1 MASEKILITFAAGA
15 GTVTGAN
22 FLVEGAGKKFLVDCG
37 LVQSEKLAD
46 DFNWQPFPYDAKKI
60 DTLFVTHAHID
71 HVGRIPKLYHDGF
84 RGKIISSIPTMDLAV
99 IMLED
104 TINILGHDKG
114 SDLQKM
120 YNKKALTEIMQLWEG
135 VEMHEPFQYG
145 PFKVNL
151 KDAGHILG
159 SCMYEFMLNGKKLV
173 FTGDLGN
180 SPSPLLP
187 DTEAITDAD
196 YMIMES
202 VYGDRNH
209 EARNERK
216 KLLESYLED
225 NYKRKGTLV
234 IPTFSLE
241 RTQELLYEIND
252 LVENHR
258 IPPMPIFLDSPLGIH
273 LTSVYQKHSKYF
285 NTKARDLIS
294 KGDNIFSFPGL
305 KLTTETQESKNIFHA
320 PNPKI
325 VIAGSGMSN
334 GGRVI
339 HHELNYLPDKNNTLL
354 LTGYQSMGTL
364 GRHIEDGD
372 KTVRIL
378 HEDVPVKANIAKISG
393 YSGHKDSDN
402 LVDFVQNTAETLKK
416 LFVCMGEP
424 KSSMF
429 LAQRLRDNLGI
440 NAYPPKAGE
449 KIEIE
454 L

>member
-1 MASEKILITFAAGA
+1 MASEKISITFAAGA

-22 FLVEGAGKKFLVDCG
+22 FFVEGAGKHFLVDCG

-46 DFNWQPFPYDAKKI
+46 DLNWNDFPYDPKNV

-84 RGKIISSIPTMDLAV
+84 RGKIVSSIPTKDLAAV
-99 IMLED
+99 MLED
-104 TINILGHDKG
+104 TINILSHEKTGELK
-114 SDLQKM
+114 KM
-120 YNKKALTEIMQLWEG
+120 YNMETLHEIMKLWETR
-135 VEMHEPFQYG
+135 EFHEPFQYG
-145 PFKVNL
+145 PWKVSL

-159 SCMYEFMLNGKKLV
+159 SAMYTFTLNGKNLV

-187 DTEAITDAD
+187 DTEPIQAD

-209 EARNERK
+209 EGRNERK
-216 KLLESYLED
+216 KKLEAVLED

-241 RTQELLYEIND
+241 RTQELLFEIND
-252 LVENHR
+252 LVENRR
-258 IPPMPIFLDSPLGIH
+258 IPFMPLFLDSPLGIR
-273 LTSVYQKHSKYF
+273 LTDIYQKHSRYF
-285 NTKARDLIS
+285 NTGARELIK
-294 KGDNIFSFPGL
+294 KGDDIFSFPGL
-305 KLTTETQESKNIFHA
+305 KMTIETAESKGIYHA

-339 HHELNYLPDKNNTLL
+339 HHEQNYLPDPNNTLL
-354 LTGYQSMGTL
+354 LTGFQSLGTL
-364 GRHIEDGD
+364 GRQIEDG
-372 KTVRIL
+372 KKEVRIFGV
-378 HEDVPVKANIAKISG
+378 EVPVRAHVEKISG
-393 YSGHKDSDN
+393 YSGHKDSDH
-402 LVDFVQNTAETLKK
+402 LIDFVQNTAETLKK
-416 LFVCMGEP
+416 VFVCMGEP
-424 KSSMF
+424 KSAAF
-429 LAQRLRDNLGI
+429 LAQRLRDGLGI
-440 NAYPPKAGE
+440 NAYPPTAGE